1 MSSAIVEEMLAYVRT
16 GLKVLGL
23 KTYIELD
30 IVHRRDCPWNLCR
43 SGSDQLQLWCHSQAV
58 LDEVV
63 ATVRGWGHTVVQ
75 APQADTVLITP
86 TAS

>member
-1 MSSAIVEEMLAYVRT
+1 MASPAVEELLAYVRT

-30 IVHRRDCPWNLCR
+30 IVHQRGCPWSLCR
-43 SGSDQLQLWCHSQAV
+43 SGSDELQLWCHSQAV

-63 ATVRGWGHTVVQ
+63 AVIRNWGHTVERAV
-75 APQADTVLITP
+75 QADTVLITP
-86 TAS
+86 AN